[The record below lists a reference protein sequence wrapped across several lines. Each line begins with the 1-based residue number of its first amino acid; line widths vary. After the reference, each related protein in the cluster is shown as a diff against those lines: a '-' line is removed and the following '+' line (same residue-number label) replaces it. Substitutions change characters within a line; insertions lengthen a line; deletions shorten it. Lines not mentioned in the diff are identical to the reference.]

1 MLPVSSFL
9 ELAFHELH
17 FFSLQHFLCYTSI
30 QFPLFVFGIIL
41 FPKNFADSRIR
52 VKGRFVK
59 KEDQAA
65 MMLSMRLGA
74 NKEQNIS
81 EAEDEEEKGMDEVEA
96 EVEAE
101 VEVDNNAGVDGY
113 DDEDCECDVD
123 IDIEVDVDENDVSLI
138 KKKSSEITVTLT
150 GKGSVAGTLD
160 CDRDAVDNVGRKSRD
175 CSSSRHITEE
185 PDLTAGSKDDINF
198 FNLCGEKGRE
208 GGDEDDD
215 DDVRDDDV
223 RDENGNVDINRI
235 PNNSSIS
242 GFES

>member
-1 MLPVSSFL
+1 
-9 ELAFHELH
+9 
-17 FFSLQHFLCYTSI
+17 
-30 QFPLFVFGIIL
+30 
-41 FPKNFADSRIR
+41 
-52 VKGRFVK
+52 
-59 KEDQAA
+59 

-123 IDIEVDVDENDVSLI
+123 IDVDIEVDVDENDVSLI
-138 KKKSSEITVTLT
+138 KKKNSETTVTLT

-215 DDVRDDDV
+215 DDVRDDDL

-242 GFES
+242 GFESQQFVSEFVSDYTNMTMSRESLLQPSLCKQRKRKNVIEREKA